1 MKIKWGVC
9 FSLTKDSLY
18 QTLRSKSYLPLRG
31 NNPRPLDVNFE
42 ILTTTP
48 LWYTQWE
55 NFKTLYYTKSNS
67 CSDTLLSFHFLGVI
81 RHNFALEFYTHS
93 PEFLGWSI
101 MIKFHH
107 FRNFLIKI
115 FLFNIQSL
123 VIEMF
128 KVINNIAATIID
140 DLFTTYHSYNLRSK
154 SKFLVSSVPTV
165 HNGQN
170 YMRFSYLEYD
180 SRLYKRFW
188 NFRHI
193 QRQNTKMKSPKLPL
207 LPLQKNLP
215 NLGFINQ
222 IWFSVFAYNLV
233 AYNLNVKGY
242 FTLLVDATKMYSVLV
257 DPALRCGFQVLLF
270 ENCVIFI
277 FCCKQNFSRE

>member
-1 MKIKWGVC
+1 MWIIVRRLSMKASWWDPLIALQDLAGAAIHTIYPACLTIEFNQVHTTDEISAGPKWEFSPQTAIKHPPTTRALQTTKIKWGVC

-154 SKFLVSSVPTV
+154 SKFVVPSVRTV

-170 YMRFSYLEYD
+170 SIQYYGSLI
-180 SRLYKRFW
+180 W
-188 NFRHI
+188 NMI
-193 QRQNTKMKSPKLPL
+193 VGYIKYSEI
-207 LPLQKNLP
+207 
-215 NLGFINQ
+215 LGIF
-222 IWFSVFAYNLV
+222 
-233 AYNLNVKGY
+233 KG
-242 FTLLVDATKMYSVLV
+242 KI
-257 DPALRCGFQVLLF
+257 R
-270 ENCVIFI
+270 
-277 FCCKQNFSRE
+277 K

>member
-1 MKIKWGVC
+1 MTKIKWGVC

-31 NNPRPLDVNFE
+31 NDPRLLDLNSD
-42 ILTTTP
+42 ILSTTP
-48 LWYTQWE
+48 WE
-55 NFKTLYYTKSNS
+55 YSKTVYYTKSNS

-128 KVINNIAATIID
+128 KVINNIAATIIN
-140 DLFTTYHSYNLRSK
+140 DLFTTYHSYNLCSK
-154 SKFLVSSVPTV
+154 SKFVVPSVHTLDKGRNSIQYFGP
-165 HNGQN
+165 
-170 YMRFSYLEYD
+170 LI
-180 SRLYKRFW
+180 W
-188 NFRHI
+188 NMI
-193 QRQNTKMKSPKLPL
+193 
-207 LPLQKNLP
+207 
-215 NLGFINQ
+215 
-222 IWFSVFAYNLV
+222 AD
-233 AYNLNVKGY
+233 
-242 FTLLVDATKMYSVLV
+242 FT
-257 DPALRCGFQVLLF
+257 
-270 ENCVIFI
+270 
-277 FCCKQNFSRE
+277 

>member
-18 QTLRSKSYLPLRG
+18 QTLRSKSYLLLRS
-31 NNPRPLDVNFE
+31 NDRRTLDLNSN
-42 ILTTTP
+42 ILATTP
-48 LWYTQWE
+48 LRRSQWKYS
-55 NFKTLYYTKSNS
+55 KTLYYTKSNS

-128 KVINNIAATIID
+128 KVINNIAATIIN
-140 DLFTTYHSYNLRSK
+140 DLVTTYHSYNLCSK
-154 SKFLVSSVPTV
+154 SKFVVPSVRTV
-165 HNGQN
+165 HNDQN
-170 YMRFSYLEYD
+170 S
-180 SRLYKRFW
+180 
-188 NFRHI
+188 I
-193 QRQNTKMKSPKLPL
+193 QYYSPL
-207 LPLQKNLP
+207 
-215 NLGFINQ
+215 I
-222 IWFSVFAYNLV
+222 
-233 AYNLNVKGY
+233 
-242 FTLLVDATKMYSVLV
+242 
-257 DPALRCGFQVLLF
+257 
-270 ENCVIFI
+270 
-277 FCCKQNFSRE
+277 